1 MLTFA
6 EQLTQYM
13 KRVGV
18 TDAELARK
26 IGVQR
31 QTIFRWKEGT
41 VGRPRVREDVL
52 RCAESL
58 RLTPEERDQF
68 LLAAGFA
75 PENPIAPSLTSPPA
89 VSPLLA
95 APPEEL
101 PLSSTEP
108 EPAEAARLTTVEIAS
123 TPETAGAS
131 SEALAEMPIKT
142 IVTARPALR
151 WLSFSWLLI
160 GLALLAGGAFVFAR
174 LWRQPE
180 PPPVTAPLVTT
191 AQPALAVDGGIVVS
205 QFNTVLEYPRYDV
218 AKRIKEALDTEIGK
232 SALVS
237 ITVLIWPQN
246 IDTKANAEIVL
257 KQTRAALVI
266 WGEYDSGRVVA
277 NFTVRNQSGEQH
289 EIAIDNPNDLNSTI
303 NVKVKQ
309 EVQLLALL
317 TLGKLYL
324 NEHAYAKA
332 GAAFDRALALKPQA
346 QDTQATLYF
355 YAGLTAQNKADQ
367 TRSSAE
373 YGQAIANYTKMID
386 LQPGAV
392 NGFYNRALSYSFRS
406 DLIAANSV
414 EITHSLDAA
423 IADFTRVLNQYEKP
437 ADVYIN
443 RGVAYY
449 KRKTSTDLQ
458 AALHDFDRAIA
469 LTPQSYLGYYDRALT
484 KIRMGSALDWQ
495 RDLTETLKLAPTYYP
510 ALDAFCL
517 GYGLDQKPQQALAY
531 CEQAV
536 QQTQALGAIASK
548 DVLLNRGIVYAQLG
562 RYPAAQA
569 DLQTYVTWLKALQ
582 PPTLYDRML
591 GKQVETWMATLQ
603 QAKNP
608 FDQATLSVLR

>member
-31 QTIFRWKEGT
+31 QTIFRWKEGA
-41 VGRPRVREDVL
+41 VGRPRVREDVV

-58 RLTPEERDQF
+58 RLTPEERDHF

-75 PENPIAPSLTSPPA
+75 PENPLTPSVATPPVA
-89 VSPLLA
+89 SSTLAALPEVSPLLSA
-95 APPEEL
+95 
-101 PLSSTEP
+101 EP
-108 EPAEAARLTTVEIAS
+108 EVREAVRLTPVEITM
-123 TPETAGAS
+123 TPETSVALL
-131 SEALAEMPIKT
+131 EALPEMPVKLPA
-142 IVTARPALR
+142 ARSALR

-160 GLALLAGGAFVFAR
+160 GFVLLVGGAFGFAR
-174 LWRQPE
+174 LWRPKPE
-180 PPPVTAPLVTT
+180 PPPAIAPLVTT
-191 AQPALAVDGGIVVS
+191 VQPVLAANGGIVVS

-218 AKRIKEALDTEIGK
+218 AKRIKEALDAEIDKTE
-232 SALVS
+232 LVS
-237 ITVLIWPQN
+237 MTVLIWPQN
-246 IDTKANAEIVL
+246 IDTKANAETVL
-257 KQTRAALVI
+257 KQAGAALII

-277 NFTVRNQSGEQH
+277 NFTVRDQSGEQR

-324 NEHAYAKA
+324 NDHAYAKA
-332 GAAFDRALALKPQA
+332 GAAFDHVLALHPQA
-346 QDTQATLYF
+346 QDTQATTYF
-355 YAGLTAQNKADQ
+355 YAGLTAQNKAEQ
-367 TRSSAE
+367 TRSIAD
-373 YGQAIANYTKMID
+373 YDRAIEDYTKMIA
-386 LQPGAV
+386 LQPALV

-406 DLIAANSV
+406 DLVVANSI
-414 EITHSLDAA
+414 EITRNLDTA
-423 IADFTRVLNQYEKP
+423 IADFTHVLNQYEKP
-437 ADVYIN
+437 ADVHIN

-449 KRKTSTDLQ
+449 KRKTPGDLQ
-458 AALHDFDRAIA
+458 AALHDFDQAIA
-469 LTPQSYLGYYDRALT
+469 AAPRDYRGYYDRALAG
-484 KIRMGSALDWQ
+484 IRAGDTLDWQ
-495 RDLTETLKLAPTYYP
+495 TDLTETLQLNPTYYP
-510 ALDAFCL
+510 AFDAFCL
-517 GYGLDQKPQQALAY
+517 GYGLVQKPQQALAY

-536 QQTQALGAIASK
+536 QQVQALGATASM

-562 RYPAAQA
+562 RYPAALA
-569 DLQTYVTWLKALQ
+569 DLKNYVAWLKNLQ

-591 GKQVETWMATLQ
+591 GKQAEAWIATLQ

-608 FDQATLSVLR
+608 FDQATLAALR

>member
-31 QTIFRWKEGT
+31 QTIFRWKEGA

-58 RLTPEERDQF
+58 RLTPDERDQF

-75 PENPIAPSLTSPPA
+75 PENPIAPAMTPPSA
-89 VSPLLA
+89 AAPLLA
-95 APPEEL
+95 VPAEEAPV
-101 PLSSTEP
+101 SGAAP
-108 EPAEAARLTTVEIAS
+108 EPLAAGGLSKIEIPATLEIAPAPS
-123 TPETAGAS
+123 ET
-131 SEALAEMPIKT
+131 LVEMGVKISAP
-142 IVTARPALR
+142 ARPAFH

-160 GLALLAGGAFVFAR
+160 GLALLVGGAVVFAR
-174 LWRQPE
+174 VWRQPE
-180 PPPVTAPLVTT
+180 PPQVTEPLVAT
-191 AQPALAVDGGIVVS
+191 AQPAFEADGGIVVS

-232 SALVS
+232 SELVS
-237 ITVLIWPQN
+237 MTVLIWPQN
-246 IDTKANAEIVL
+246 IDTKANAEVVL

-277 NFTVRNQSGEQH
+277 NFTVRNQRSEQR
-289 EIAIDNPNDLNSTI
+289 EIAIDNPDDLNSTI

-332 GAAFDRALALKPQA
+332 DAAFAQALALNPQA
-346 QDTQATLYF
+346 ADTQATLYF
-355 YAGLTAQNKADQ
+355 YTGLTAQNKADQ

-373 YGQAIANYTKMID
+373 YTRAIANYTKMIT
-386 LQPGAV
+386 LQPAAV
-392 NGFYNRALSYSFRS
+392 NGFYNRALSYSFQS

-414 EITHSLDAA
+414 EITRSLDAA
-423 IADFTRVLNQYEKP
+423 IADFTRVLKQYEKP
-437 ADVYIN
+437 ADAYLN

-449 KRKTSTDLQ
+449 KRKTASDLQ
-458 AALHDFDRAIA
+458 AALHDFDQAIA
-469 LTPQSYLGYYDRALT
+469 LTQQSYLGYYDRALA

-495 RDLTETLKLAPTYYP
+495 GDLTTTLKLDPTYYP

-517 GYGLDQKPQQALAY
+517 GYGLAQKPQQALAY

-536 QQTQALGAIASK
+536 QQVQALGATASQ

-562 RYPAAQA
+562 RYPDALAN
-569 DLQTYVTWLKALQ
+569 LQNYVTWLKTLQ

-591 GKQVETWMATLQ
+591 GKQVETWITSLQ

-608 FDQATLSVLR
+608 FDQATLSALR